1 MGASTDITT
10 GRREI
15 LRQASVA
22 LGGRPVVLYEV
33 VDGGT
38 LLPREASDPDW
49 TRQPPDIDLYSTLE
63 RWKIALPTGSKWV
76 GCRVWRDGPWVVA
89 PVRSRPPAPPPGG
102 RERRSRERLTLELAG
117 LALGMGD
124 RRETVDPSSVRG
136 PQPDPR
142 AELQSLPAMI
152 VHEASNP
159 LAGARAGLQLAM
171 ETIARAADLP
181 AERRSELLEE
191 LGFVIHDIDRAVEI
205 LRAVQDRARG
215 AFARYERF
223 DAVRVV
229 RSCLALESLLL
240 RDRGLALRFDTPMD
254 SLYLRG
260 DPNELFDLLVNLI
273 RNAADA
279 SAGRPGP
286 VEVRFDQEGDRL
298 RLVVRDYGTGIRP
311 EDLARIFEP
320 GFTTKEFGKGTGMGL
335 VRVREVAQQKFGGDV
350 TVESAVGQ
358 GTTFLVRLPIPP
370 QRSSQPSML
379 RPVLLES

>member
-63 RWKIALPTGSKWV
+63 RWKIALPPGSKWV

-89 PVRSRPPAPPPGG
+89 PVRSRPPAPPPDG

-124 RRETVDPSSVRG
+124 RRETVDPSSQRG

-279 SAGRPGP
+279 SAGRPGA

-311 EDLARIFEP
+311 EDLSRIFEP

-350 TVESAVGQ
+350 TVESAVGE

>member
-1 MGASTDITT
+1 
-10 GRREI
+10 
-15 LRQASVA
+15 
-22 LGGRPVVLYEV
+22 
-33 VDGGT
+33 
-38 LLPREASDPDW
+38 LPP
-49 TRQPPDIDLYSTLE
+49 
-63 RWKIALPTGSKWV
+63 GSKWV

-89 PVRSRPPAPPPGG
+89 PVRNRPPAPPPDG

-117 LALGMGD
+117 LALGLGD
-124 RRETVDPSSVRG
+124 RRETVDPSSMRG

-142 AELQSLPAMI
+142 ADLQSLPAMI

-181 AERRSELLEE
+181 TERRSELLEE
-191 LGFVIHDIDRAVEI
+191 LGLVIHDIDRAVEI

-254 SLYLRG
+254 SVYLRG

-286 VEVRFDQEGDRL
+286 VEVRFDLEGDRL
-298 RLVVRDYGTGIRP
+298 RLVVRDYGMGIAP
-311 EDLARIFEP
+311 EHLGRIFEP

-335 VRVREVAQQKFGGDV
+335 ARVKEVAQHKFGGDV
-350 TVESAVGQ
+350 TVESAVGE

>member
-1 MGASTDITT
+1 MGASTEITT

-15 LRQASVA
+15 LRQASGA

-33 VDGGT
+33 IDGGT
-38 LLPREASDPDW
+38 LVVRDASDPDW
-49 TRQPPDIDLYSTLE
+49 TQQPAEIDLYSTLE
-63 RWKIALPTGSKWV
+63 RWQIALPPGSKWV

-89 PVRSRPPAPPPGG
+89 PVRVRPPAPPPGG
-102 RERRSRERLTLELAG
+102 RERRSRERLTLELTG

-124 RRETVDPSSVRG
+124 RRDVVDASAVRG

-142 AELQSLPAMI
+142 ADLQSLPAMI

-181 AERRSELLEE
+181 AERRTELLEE
-191 LGFVIHDIDRAVEI
+191 LGLVIHDIDRAVEI

-240 RDRGLALRFDTPMD
+240 RDRGLALRFETPMD
-254 SLYLRG
+254 SVYLRG

-298 RLVVRDYGTGIRP
+298 RLSVRDYGIGIP
-311 EDLARIFEP
+311 DEHLGRIFEP

-335 VRVREVAQQKFGGDV
+335 ARVREVAQQKFGGDV
-350 TVESAVGQ
+350 VVESAVGR

-370 QRSSQPSML
+370 QRSSHPSML